1 MTLSRPNLIFLASAG
16 SAALMIGA
24 LLFQHVGGMAPC
36 KLCYWQRYPH
46 YAAIVIGVMA
56 LMIPGRFWPLLGALA
71 AAGTAGVGVYH
82 TGVERG
88 WWEGPA
94 SCTGGGGGLG
104 SLSGADLLSL
114 DGPTGVVMCDEVVWE
129 MFTLSMASW
138 NAIASLVLCVL
149 WLMAAKS
156 RV

>member
-1 MTLSRPNLIFLASAG
+1 MSRPNLIFLASAG

-56 LMIPGRFWPLLGALA
+56 LTIPGRFWPLLGALA
-71 AAGTAGVGVYH
+71 TASTAGIGLYH

-88 WWEGPA
+88 WWQGPE
-94 SCTGGGGGLG
+94 SCTGGGSGLG
-104 SLSGADLLSL
+104 SLTGNDLLSV
-114 DGPTGVVMCDEVVWE
+114 DAPAGVVMCDQVPWE

-138 NAIASLVLCVL
+138 NALASLVLCVL